1 MPSEKGFA
9 DNSKKQYDEH
19 EVRRTALFCFLG
31 EMNGTY
37 RC

>member
-19 EVRRTALFCFLG
+19 ETALFCFLG